1 MFRRTFSMNTTTAG
15 QRTRKQNRGG
25 SSCRTYSQIELSS
38 VSIGSFHPLRR
49 GYVTE
54 ALNAGQP
61 KEVTAD
67 RVDMTH
73 EIMDKHYDKA
83 TKNEQMERREDYLKD
98 V

>member
-1 MFRRTFSMNTTTAG
+1 MDLDLDEFATTSYNTAS
-15 QRTRKQNRGG
+15 R
-25 SSCRTYSQIELSS
+25 CPCS
-38 VSIGSFHPLRR
+38 VGPHALRR

-73 EIMDKHYDKA
+73 DIMEKHYD
-83 TKNEQMERREDYLKD
+83 
-98 V
+98 

>member
-1 MFRRTFSMNTTTAG
+1 MF
-15 QRTRKQNRGG
+15 QRAYR
-25 SSCRTYSQIELSS
+25 
-38 VSIGSFHPLRR
+38 
-49 GYVTE
+49 TE

-83 TKNEQMERREDYLKD
+83 TKNEQMGDGRINFQTYNQYSN
-98 V
+98 